1 MTLQNK
7 RRLWTGVA
15 FAAVTIALGSA
26 FAQQG
31 QRGISSYAPVT
42 IVEPFSAILER
53 LSAQKP
59 CCWRVF
65 SPGVGDLGHG
75 AARSYGRAV
84 ELAQS
89 APSSAEPCEGK
100 EGRSRRAQYH

>member
-1 MTLQNK
+1 MTLQNN

-59 CCWRVF
+59 
-65 SPGVGDLGHG
+65 
-75 AARSYGRAV
+75 AV
-84 ELAQS
+84 EQEHIAVLR
-89 APSSAEPCEGK
+89 C
-100 EGRSRRAQYH
+100 